1 MDIDT
6 NNNENN
12 KNEEERIKEQ
22 LYKEYIALF
31 NQFSGSSQRL
41 NPDLIEGKKKLISC
55 RHEIVFNIN
64 ARVMEEDEL
73 GNTVAT
79 AAICTKNYHIPV
91 PSDKDYNV
99 YMDAFFKHLESC
111 LSQSAQHSSN
121 KKEETNG

>member
-6 NNNENN
+6 NNNENDK

-31 NQFSGSSQRL
+31 NQFTGSSQRL

-73 GNTVAT
+73 GNAVAT
-79 AAICTKNYHIPV
+79 TAICTKNYHIPV

-99 YMDAFFKHLESC
+99 YMKSFFEYLESC
-111 LSQSAQHSSN
+111 LSKSAQYS
-121 KKEETNG
+121 KKENSDG